1 MTDKLRKLY
10 FRSERI
16 NLEDVRKECLIGEIY
31 FFLPKAM

>member
-1 MTDKLRKLY
+1 MADKLRELY

-16 NLEDVRKECLIGEIY
+16 NIENAGKECLIGEIY